1 MTNRPGPYVTNTAG
15 HYLPDDDGYCQGCG
29 QIPALVNWHLD
40 QMHDSPGRP
49 SPDPEHMRS
58 VSRNK
63 LTACMA
69 CVIAALDDMA
79 DLHALH
85 GIEVAA

>member
-1 MTNRPGPYVTNTAG
+1 MTNRPGRYVTNKPG

-40 QMHDSPGRP
+40 HLHDAPGRP
-49 SPDPEHMRS
+49 SPDPEKMRTI
-58 VSRNK
+58 SRNK
-63 LTACMA
+63 MVACLA
-69 CVIAALDDMA
+69 CAIAALDDLA
-79 DLHALH
+79 DLHAVL